1 MRFISRY
8 ALFLFVMFF
17 AASACFAAEPAKP
30 SKTDKCPVC
39 GMFVYKYPDFLA
51 QVVFKDGS
59 RAFFDGAKDMFH
71 YLFNLQ
77 KYDKAKKKED
87 IDSIFVTDYYS
98 LAPTDGRKAI
108 YIIGSDVEGPMGR
121 ELIPFEK
128 DEDAEEFID
137 DHLGKKK
144 LLFDEITFELVKSL
158 D

>member
-1 MRFISRY
+1 MRLVTKYTVLLFIVI
-8 ALFLFVMFF
+8 L
-17 AASACFAAEPAKP
+17 AANTCFAAEAAKP

-39 GMFVYKYPDFLA
+39 GMFVHKYPDFLA

-71 YLFNLQ
+71 YYFNLQ

-87 IDSIFVTDYYS
+87 IASIFVTDYYS
-98 LAPTDGRKAI
+98 LTAVDGTKAI
-108 YIIGSDVEGPMGR
+108 YIVGSDVEGPMGR

-128 DEDAEEFID
+128 AEDADEFTD
-137 DHLGKKK
+137 DHQGKKR
-144 LLFDEITFELVKSL
+144 LLFDEITFDLVKSL